1 MSAPDPFAAD
11 ALRAQR
17 ADAPRPWGGTPLAR
31 VVEPEAL
38 DALAADDPRAQRAR
52 RDLRRIHRAMATRRL
67 LTGALRSALPGPRR
81 PLRMM
86 EIGCGDATLLAA
98 LAPRLP
104 WPRVTL
110 TLVDRQ
116 PAVSL
121 RTLARFDAAGWQPQV
136 QAADVFAALSAP
148 AAQNER
154 IDVVVA
160 TLFLHHFDDDA
171 LALLLARVAQR
182 SRALVAIEP
191 RRSRLAL
198 SASRLVALLGASA
211 VTRADAVTSVRA
223 GFCGRELSA
232 RWPLRS
238 GWRLQESAAGAFS
251 HVFIATRTDGEDGG

>member
-1 MSAPDPFAAD
+1 MSAPDPITAD
-11 ALRAQR
+11 TLR
-17 ADAPRPWGGTPLAR
+17 APRPWRAAPLAR
-31 VVEPEAL
+31 VVAPEAL
-38 DALAADDPRAQRAR
+38 DALPADDPRAQRAR

-67 LTGALRSALPGPRR
+67 LGRALRSALPGPRR

-104 WPRVTL
+104 WPRVSL

-148 AAQNER
+148 AAPHER
-154 IDVVVA
+154 IDLVVA

-198 SASRLVALLGASA
+198 AASRLVAVLGASA

-223 GFCGRELSA
+223 GFCDGELSA

-238 GWRLQESAAGAFS
+238 GWRLQEFAAGAFS
-251 HVFIATRTDGEDGG
+251 HVFIATCTHAEDAR